1 MNTDIVKL
9 KINYEDVLIRMGAN
23 KYITKIDSELK
34 NSILEI
40 IELAKKILQP
50 KYAISLSH
58 KIIKENKIYL
68 DEFVINSK
76 DIFKLLEN
84 STSVC
89 GIVAT
94 VGISIDTKI
103 SLLLEQKE
111 IFQAF
116 VLDSVG
122 SVAVEELIT
131 NICNDVK
138 EKYGHITTRF
148 SPGYGDWPLINQYDL
163 LQWVGAEK
171 IGVSLSSTFQMM
183 PRKSVSAI
191 VGYNT

>member
-1 MNTDIVKL
+1 M
-9 KINYEDVLIRMGAN
+9 
-23 KYITKIDSELK
+23 
-34 NSILEI
+34 
-40 IELAKKILQP
+40 
-50 KYAISLSH
+50 
-58 KIIKENKIYL
+58 
-68 DEFVINSK
+68 
-76 DIFKLLEN
+76 
-84 STSVC
+84 
-89 GIVAT
+89 
-94 VGISIDTKI
+94 
-103 SLLLEQKE
+103 LEQKE